1 MPVRKALC
9 LQMLKIFRK
18 EKKISKNLK
27 ILVFIINEAF
37 FLRHTSLNVEIDVFY
52 GQTDLDVSDRFE
64 EEVKLIKKIKNFNI
78 DTNSIKVYSSPLK
91 RCIKLTNKL
100 TKNYIVDERIK
111 EMNLGDWEMKKMS
124 SISKKEKLDWENNL
138 LSFKIP
144 NGESNNEFLKRLKSF
159 LEDIFKF
166 NEDALIVCHAGSIN
180 GMLSLLTKEP
190 FDKMVKNYWE
200 LIKHGSLSLIELK
213 NELIITKIIGK

>member
-1 MPVRKALC
+1 MKL
-9 LQMLKIFRK
+9 
-18 EKKISKNLK
+18 
-27 ILVFIINEAF
+27 F

-64 EEVKLIKKIKNFNI
+64 EEVKLIKKKIKNFNI

-144 NGESNNEFLKRLKSF
+144 NGESNNDFLKRLKSF
-159 LEDIFKF
+159 LDDIFKF

-213 NELIITKIIGK
+213 NELIIKKIIGK

>member
-1 MPVRKALC
+1 MKLY
-9 LQMLKIFRK
+9 
-18 EKKISKNLK
+18 
-27 ILVFIINEAF
+27 

-64 EEVKLIKKIKNFNI
+64 EEVKLIQKKIKNFNI

-100 TKNYIVDERIK
+100 TENYVVDERIK

-144 NGESNNEFLKRLKSF
+144 NGESNNDFLKRLKSF

-213 NELIITKIIGK
+213 NELIIKKIIGN

>member
-1 MPVRKALC
+1 MKL
-9 LQMLKIFRK
+9 
-18 EKKISKNLK
+18 
-27 ILVFIINEAF
+27 F
-37 FLRHTSLNVEIDVFY
+37 FLRHTSLNVDIDVFY

-64 EEVKLIKKIKNFNI
+64 EEVKLIQKKIKNFNI
-78 DTNSIKVYSSPLK
+78 DTNSIKVYTSPLR

-100 TKNYIVDERIK
+100 TENYIVDERIK

>member
-1 MPVRKALC
+1 MKL
-9 LQMLKIFRK
+9 
-18 EKKISKNLK
+18 
-27 ILVFIINEAF
+27 F

-52 GQTDLDVSDRFE
+52 GQTDLDVSDNFE
-64 EEVKLIKKIKNFNI
+64 EEVELIKKKILDFNI
-78 DTNSIKVYSSPLK
+78 DTGSIKVYSSPLK
-91 RCIKLTNKL
+91 RCVKLTNRL
-100 TKNYIVDERIK
+100 TDTYIIDERIK

-124 SISKKEKLDWENNL
+124 SISKKEKLEWENNL

-200 LIKHGSLSLIELK
+200 LIKHGSLSMIELK
-213 NELIITKIIGK
+213 NELIIKKIIGK

>member
-1 MPVRKALC
+1 MKL
-9 LQMLKIFRK
+9 
-18 EKKISKNLK
+18 
-27 ILVFIINEAF
+27 F
-37 FLRHTSLNVEIDVFY
+37 FLRHTSLNVDIDVFY

-64 EEVKLIKKIKNFNI
+64 QEVKLIQKKIKNFNI

-213 NELIITKIIGK
+213 NELIIKKIIGK

>member
-1 MPVRKALC
+1 MKLY
-9 LQMLKIFRK
+9 
-18 EKKISKNLK
+18 
-27 ILVFIINEAF
+27 

-64 EEVKLIKKIKNFNI
+64 EEVKLIQKKIKNFNI

-100 TKNYIVDERIK
+100 TENYIVDERIK

-159 LEDIFKF
+159 LDDIFKF

-213 NELIITKIIGK
+213 NESIITKIIGK

>member
-1 MPVRKALC
+1 MKL
-9 LQMLKIFRK
+9 
-18 EKKISKNLK
+18 
-27 ILVFIINEAF
+27 F

-64 EEVKLIKKIKNFNI
+64 EEVKLIQKKIKNFNI

-100 TKNYIVDERIK
+100 TENYIVDERIK

-159 LEDIFKF
+159 LDDIFKF

-213 NELIITKIIGK
+213 NESIITKIIGK

>member
-1 MPVRKALC
+1 MKL
-9 LQMLKIFRK
+9 
-18 EKKISKNLK
+18 
-27 ILVFIINEAF
+27 F

-52 GQTDLDVSDRFE
+52 GQTDLDVSDSFE
-64 EEVKLIKKIKNFNI
+64 EEVKLIQKKIKNFNI

-144 NGESNNEFLKRLKSF
+144 NGESNNDFLKRLKSF
-159 LEDIFKF
+159 LDDIYKF

-213 NELIITKIIGK
+213 NELIITKIIEK

>member
-1 MPVRKALC
+1 MKL
-9 LQMLKIFRK
+9 
-18 EKKISKNLK
+18 
-27 ILVFIINEAF
+27 F

-64 EEVKLIKKIKNFNI
+64 EEVKLIKKKIKNFNI
-78 DTNSIKVYSSPLK
+78 DTNYIKVYSSPLK

-124 SISKKEKLDWENNL
+124 SISKKEKLNWENNL

-200 LIKHGSLSLIELK
+200 LIKHGSISLIELK
-213 NELIITKIIGK
+213 NESIITKIIGK

>member
-1 MPVRKALC
+1 MKL
-9 LQMLKIFRK
+9 
-18 EKKISKNLK
+18 
-27 ILVFIINEAF
+27 F

-52 GQTDLDVSDRFE
+52 GQTDLDVSDNFE
-64 EEVKLIKKIKNFNI
+64 EEVELIKKKILDFNI
-78 DTNSIKVYSSPLK
+78 DTGFIKVYSSPLK
-91 RCIKLTNKL
+91 RCVKLTNRL
-100 TKNYIVDERIK
+100 TDTYIIDERIK

-124 SISKKEKLDWENNL
+124 SISKKEKLEWENNL

-144 NGESNNEFLKRLKSF
+144 NGESNDEFLKRLKSF
-159 LEDIFKF
+159 LEDIFKV

-200 LIKHGSLSLIELK
+200 LIKHGSLSIIELK
-213 NELIITKIIGK
+213 NKLIIKKIIGK

>member
-1 MPVRKALC
+1 MKLY
-9 LQMLKIFRK
+9 
-18 EKKISKNLK
+18 
-27 ILVFIINEAF
+27 

-64 EEVKLIKKIKNFNI
+64 EEVKLIQKKIKNFNI

-144 NGESNNEFLKRLKSF
+144 NGESNNDFLKRLKSF

>member
-1 MPVRKALC
+1 MKL
-9 LQMLKIFRK
+9 
-18 EKKISKNLK
+18 
-27 ILVFIINEAF
+27 F

-64 EEVKLIKKIKNFNI
+64 EEVKLIQKKIKNFNI

-100 TKNYIVDERIK
+100 TENFIVDERIK

-124 SISKKEKLDWENNL
+124 TISKKEKLDWENNL

-159 LEDIFKF
+159 LEDIFKL
-166 NEDALIVCHAGSIN
+166 NEDVLIVCHAGSIN

>member
-1 MPVRKALC
+1 MKL
-9 LQMLKIFRK
+9 
-18 EKKISKNLK
+18 
-27 ILVFIINEAF
+27 F

-64 EEVKLIKKIKNFNI
+64 EEVKLIKKKIKNFNI
-78 DTNSIKVYSSPLK
+78 DTNYIKVYSSPLK

-144 NGESNNEFLKRLKSF
+144 NGESNNDFLKRLKSF
-159 LEDIFKF
+159 LDDIFKF

-213 NELIITKIIGK
+213 NELIIKKIIGK

>member
-1 MPVRKALC
+1 MKL
-9 LQMLKIFRK
+9 
-18 EKKISKNLK
+18 
-27 ILVFIINEAF
+27 F
-37 FLRHTSLNVEIDVFY
+37 FLRHTSLNVDIDVFY

-64 EEVKLIKKIKNFNI
+64 EEVKLIQKKIKNFNI

-100 TKNYIVDERIK
+100 TENYIVDERIK

-124 SISKKEKLDWENNL
+124 SISKKEKLNWENNL

-213 NELIITKIIGK
+213 NELIIKKIIGK

>member
-1 MPVRKALC
+1 MRL
-9 LQMLKIFRK
+9 
-18 EKKISKNLK
+18 
-27 ILVFIINEAF
+27 F
-37 FLRHTSLNVEIDVFY
+37 FLRHTSLKVEIDVFY
-52 GQTDLDVSDRFE
+52 GQTDLDVSDNFE
-64 EEVKLIKKIKNFNI
+64 EEVALIKKKILNFNI
-78 DTNSIKVYSSPLK
+78 DTDSIKVYSSPLK
-91 RCIKLTNKL
+91 RCIKLTNTL
-100 TKNYIVDERIK
+100 TENYIIDERIK
-111 EMNLGDWEMKKMS
+111 EMNLGDWEMKKMT
-124 SISKKEKLDWENNL
+124 SIPEKEKLEWENNL

-144 NGESNNEFLKRLKSF
+144 NGESNEEFLKRLKSF

-213 NELIITKIIGK
+213 NKFIIKKIIGK

>member
-1 MPVRKALC
+1 MKL
-9 LQMLKIFRK
+9 
-18 EKKISKNLK
+18 
-27 ILVFIINEAF
+27 F

-64 EEVKLIKKIKNFNI
+64 EEVKLIQKKIKNFNI

-100 TKNYIVDERIK
+100 TENYIVDERIK

>member
-1 MPVRKALC
+1 MKL
-9 LQMLKIFRK
+9 
-18 EKKISKNLK
+18 
-27 ILVFIINEAF
+27 F

-64 EEVKLIKKIKNFNI
+64 EEVKLIQKKIKNFNI
-78 DTNSIKVYSSPLK
+78 DTNSIKVYTSPLR

-100 TKNYIVDERIK
+100 TENYIIDERIK

-213 NELIITKIIGK
+213 NESIITKIIGK

>member
-1 MPVRKALC
+1 MKL
-9 LQMLKIFRK
+9 
-18 EKKISKNLK
+18 
-27 ILVFIINEAF
+27 F
-37 FLRHTSLNVEIDVFY
+37 FLRHTSLNVDIDVFY

-64 EEVKLIKKIKNFNI
+64 EEVKLIQKKIKNFNI
-78 DTNSIKVYSSPLK
+78 DTNSIKVYTSPLR

-100 TKNYIVDERIK
+100 TENYIIDERIK

-200 LIKHGSLSLIELK
+200 LIKHGSISFIELK

>member
-1 MPVRKALC
+1 MKL
-9 LQMLKIFRK
+9 
-18 EKKISKNLK
+18 
-27 ILVFIINEAF
+27 F

-64 EEVKLIKKIKNFNI
+64 EEVKLIKKKIKNFNI
-78 DTNSIKVYSSPLK
+78 DTNYIKVYSSPLK

-124 SISKKEKLDWENNL
+124 SISKKDKLDWENNL

-159 LEDIFKF
+159 LDDIFKF

-213 NELIITKIIGK
+213 NELIIKKIIGK

>member
-1 MPVRKALC
+1 MKL
-9 LQMLKIFRK
+9 
-18 EKKISKNLK
+18 
-27 ILVFIINEAF
+27 F

-64 EEVKLIKKIKNFNI
+64 EEVKLIKKKIKNFNI
-78 DTNSIKVYSSPLK
+78 DTNYIKVYSSPLK

-144 NGESNNEFLKRLKSF
+144 NGESNNDFLKRLKSF
-159 LEDIFKF
+159 LDDIFKF

>member
-1 MPVRKALC
+1 MKL
-9 LQMLKIFRK
+9 
-18 EKKISKNLK
+18 
-27 ILVFIINEAF
+27 F

-52 GQTDLDVSDRFE
+52 GQTDLDVSDSFE
-64 EEVKLIKKIKNFNI
+64 EEVKLIQKKIKNFNI
-78 DTNSIKVYSSPLK
+78 DTNSIKVYTSPLR

-100 TKNYIVDERIK
+100 TENYIIDERIK

-124 SISKKEKLDWENNL
+124 SISNKEKLDWENNL

-200 LIKHGSLSLIELK
+200 LIKHGSLSFIELK
-213 NELIITKIIGK
+213 NELIIKKIIGK

>member
-1 MPVRKALC
+1 MKL
-9 LQMLKIFRK
+9 
-18 EKKISKNLK
+18 
-27 ILVFIINEAF
+27 F

-64 EEVKLIKKIKNFNI
+64 EEVKLIKKKIKNFNI
-78 DTNSIKVYSSPLK
+78 DTNYIKVYSSPLK

-144 NGESNNEFLKRLKSF
+144 NGESNNDFLKRLKSF
-159 LEDIFKF
+159 LDDIYKF

-213 NELIITKIIGK
+213 NELIIKKIIGK

>member
-1 MPVRKALC
+1 MRL
-9 LQMLKIFRK
+9 
-18 EKKISKNLK
+18 
-27 ILVFIINEAF
+27 F
-37 FLRHTSLNVEIDVFY
+37 FLRHTSLKVEIDVFY
-52 GQTDLDVSDRFE
+52 GQTDLDVSDNFE
-64 EEVKLIKKIKNFNI
+64 KEVVLIKKKILNFNI
-78 DTNSIKVYSSPLK
+78 DTGSIKVYSSPLK
-91 RCIKLTNKL
+91 RCIKLTKRL
-100 TKNYIVDERIK
+100 TENYIIDERIK
-111 EMNLGDWEMKKMS
+111 EMNLGDWEMKKMT
-124 SISKKEKLDWENNL
+124 SIPEREKLEWENNL

-144 NGESNNEFLKRLKSF
+144 NGESNEEFLKRLKSF

-213 NELIITKIIGK
+213 NKFIIKKIIGK

>member
-1 MPVRKALC
+1 MKL
-9 LQMLKIFRK
+9 
-18 EKKISKNLK
+18 
-27 ILVFIINEAF
+27 F

-52 GQTDLDVSDRFE
+52 GQTDLDVSDNFE
-64 EEVKLIKKIKNFNI
+64 EEVELIRKKILNFNI
-78 DTNSIKVYSSPLK
+78 DTGSIKVYSSPLK
-91 RCIKLTNKL
+91 RCIKLTNRL
-100 TKNYIVDERIK
+100 TDTYIIDERIK

-124 SISKKEKLDWENNL
+124 SISKKDKLEWENNL

-213 NELIITKIIGK
+213 NELIIKKIIGK

>member
-1 MPVRKALC
+1 MKL
-9 LQMLKIFRK
+9 
-18 EKKISKNLK
+18 
-27 ILVFIINEAF
+27 F

-64 EEVKLIKKIKNFNI
+64 EEVKLIKKKIKNFNI
-78 DTNSIKVYSSPLK
+78 DTNYIKVYSSPLK

-100 TKNYIVDERIK
+100 TENYMVDERIK

-159 LEDIFKF
+159 LDDIFKF

-213 NELIITKIIGK
+213 NELIIKKIIGK

>member
-1 MPVRKALC
+1 MKL
-9 LQMLKIFRK
+9 
-18 EKKISKNLK
+18 
-27 ILVFIINEAF
+27 F

-64 EEVKLIKKIKNFNI
+64 EEVELIKKKIKYFNI
-78 DTNSIKVYSSPLK
+78 DTDSIKIYSSPLK

-100 TKNYIVDERIK
+100 TKHYIIDERIK